1 MNTEAPYEIKL
12 EEFEGP
18 LELLLHLIKKNE
30 IDIYDIPIA
39 LITEQYHEALGL
51 MESLNLS
58 IAGEFLVMAATL
70 IHIKSRMLLPI
81 LPAEEEEED
90 PRKDLVFRLLELQH
104 YQEAAEQLE
113 ERESI
118 WRSIYGRA
126 PVGRPQLLPEEVP
139 IADLGLYDLMK
150 ALNDLLARRPD
161 ATVMEI
167 STEVLTVKEKIQYIL
182 DRIETVESLLFKDL
196 FGTVLSRHEI
206 VVTFLALLEI
216 IRLGLIRVVQGEICG
231 PLRLI
236 KVQMMSPQT

>member
-1 MNTEAPYEIKL
+1 MNTEVSYEIKL

-39 LITEQYHEALGL
+39 LITEQYSEAIGF

-70 IHIKSRMLLPI
+70 IHIKSRMLLPV
-81 LPAEEEEED
+81 LPCEEEEED
-90 PRKDLVFRLLELQH
+90 PRRDLVIRLLELQH

-113 ERESI
+113 DREAI
-118 WRSIYGRA
+118 WRDIYSRG
-126 PVGRPQLLPEEVP
+126 PVATPALLPEEVP
-139 IADLGLYDLMK
+139 IADLGLYDLLK
-150 ALNDLLARRPD
+150 ALNDLLARRPE
-161 ATVMEI
+161 ASVMQI
-167 STEVLTVKEKIQYIL
+167 TAEVLTVKEKIQFIL
-182 DRIETVESLLFKDL
+182 DRIEGHESLLFDEL
-196 FGTVLSRHEI
+196 FEAGFSRHEI

-216 IRLGLIRVVQGEICG
+216 IRLGLIRVVQTESCG

-236 KVQMMSPQT
+236 RSS